1 MAIENMQKKSEYP
14 YFVSPKCL
22 SKKITAQKKLNK
34 CVGQYFSRIA
44 MAIAARKKIVWSYF
58 EAF

>member
-14 YFVSPKCL
+14 YFVSPQCL